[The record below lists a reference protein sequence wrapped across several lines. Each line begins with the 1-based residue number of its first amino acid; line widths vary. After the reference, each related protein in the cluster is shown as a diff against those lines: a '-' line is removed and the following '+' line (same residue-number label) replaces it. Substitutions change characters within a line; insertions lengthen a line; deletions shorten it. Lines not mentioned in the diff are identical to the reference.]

1 MIVLKIILIMLIGY
15 TGLSLYMQH
24 RIDKKYKA
32 FKKRLE
38 ELENKQ

>member
-1 MIVLKIILIMLIGY
+1 MLIGY

-38 ELENKQ
+38 QLENKE